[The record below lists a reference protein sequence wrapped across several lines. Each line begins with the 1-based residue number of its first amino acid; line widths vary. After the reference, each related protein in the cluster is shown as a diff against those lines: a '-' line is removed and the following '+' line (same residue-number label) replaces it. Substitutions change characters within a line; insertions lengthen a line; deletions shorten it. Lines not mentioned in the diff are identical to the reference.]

1 MDDSKREEEKQKA
14 RETVELIKNTYGDV
28 LRRLANE

>member
-1 MDDSKREEEKQKA
+1 MDDSKREEEKQFVKEA
-14 RETVELIKNTYGDV
+14 VELIVNTYGDV